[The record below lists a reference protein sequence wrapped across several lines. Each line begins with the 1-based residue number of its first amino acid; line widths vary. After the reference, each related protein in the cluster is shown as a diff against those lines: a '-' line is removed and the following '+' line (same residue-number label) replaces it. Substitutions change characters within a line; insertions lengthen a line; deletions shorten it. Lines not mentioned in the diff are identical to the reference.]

1 MERVEELARSW
12 GVVVER
18 QLETQTSFIVFGR
31 RGNQPVV
38 LKVLRRPGDEWRS
51 GEVLDAFDGNGIVR
65 VYQHVKGAVLLE
77 RLDPGTHLADMALNG
92 RDEEATDI
100 VVEVIQKMSHPTETP
115 KAFSTVE
122 DWGMGFDRYLAG
134 GDNQIPISLVE
145 RGQQMYSE
153 LCGSQTSTR
162 LLHGD
167 LQHYNILFDSARGWL
182 AIDPK
187 GVIGEIEYEI
197 GASLRNPYER
207 PELFASTRTI
217 ERRVKSYEETL
228 RLNPGRALAWGFAQS
243 VLSAIWSVEDGYA
256 VDVRNPSLILA
267 NAIWPMLP

>member
-1 MERVEELARSW
+1 MQRVEELARNW

-18 QLETQTSFIVFGR
+18 RLETQTSFIAFGM

-38 LKVLRRPGDEWRS
+38 VKVLRRPGDEWRC
-51 GEVLDAFDGNGIVR
+51 GAVLEAFDGNGIVR
-65 VYQHVKGAVLLE
+65 VYQHVEGAVLLE
-77 RLDPGTHLADMALNG
+77 RLDPGTQLADMALNG

-100 VVEVIQKMSHPTETP
+100 VVEVMQKMSRPRES
-115 KAFSTVE
+115 KAFATVE
-122 DWGMGFDRYLAG
+122 VWGKGFERYLAS
-134 GDNQIPISLVE
+134 GDNQVPISLVE
-145 RGQQMYSE
+145 RGQQIYSK
-153 LCGSQTSTR
+153 LCSSQKGTR

-182 AIDPK
+182 SIDPK
-187 GVIGEIEYEI
+187 GVVGEIEYEI

-217 ERRVKSYEETL
+217 ERRVKRYEEKL
-228 RLNPGRALAWGFAQS
+228 KLNSGRALAWGFAQS

-256 VDVRNPSLILA
+256 VDARDPSLILA
-267 NAIWPMLP
+267 SAIWPMLD